1 LDEALLAANNRSVS
15 AANDSAVSRNGSAP
29 DDVRV
34 FVVDDDRLFR
44 EGLAELL
51 RENGL
56 TIVGT
61 AARGETLL
69 ETVVDVD
76 PDVVLMDLQMPGL
89 GGVETTYRL
98 RSVAPDVRVLVL
110 TVSGADEDVLEA
122 MLAGATGYLV
132 KGTPPETLVAG
143 IRIAAAGGA
152 LLSPGIA
159 TKLLGRIRTVPPDP
173 PPAAALL
180 SERELEVLEL
190 LARGKQN
197 SEIAQTLYLSPH
209 TVRNHISNILSKLQI
224 SNRTEATAYA
234 IHSGLV

>member
-1 LDEALLAANNRSVS
+1 LDEALHAAKNRSVS
-15 AANDSAVSRNGSAP
+15 AADDTSEAGTSSAR

-44 EGLAELL
+44 EGLADLL
-51 RENGL
+51 REEGL

-61 AARGETLL
+61 AGTGETLL
-69 ETVVDVD
+69 EKVVDAD

-98 RSVAPDVRVLVL
+98 RSIAPDVRVLVL

-143 IRIAAAGGA
+143 IRVAAGGGA

-159 TKLLGRIRTVPPDP
+159 TKLLGRIRATPIPR
-173 PPAAALL
+173 PADAQLT
-180 SERELEVLEL
+180 ERELEVLEL
-190 LARGKQN
+190 LARGKPN
-197 SEIAQTLYLSPH
+197 AEIAKTLYLSPH

-224 SNRTEATAYA
+224 ANRTEATALA
-234 IHSGLV
+234 IRSGLV